1 MQQTKENTS
10 ASQVDIAF
18 IGGSGIYQL
27 ENFQVESS
35 LSLETPYGKT
45 SAEIVVGKLGN
56 KKICFIPRHG
66 MEHSLTPSEVPYA
79 ANIYAL
85 KSIGVTKIVGISAV
99 GSLQENIKPLD
110 MVIPSQIIDNTNKR
124 NSTFFGNGLVAHVS
138 MADPFCTVMSKKI
151 SNLINPMDINHH
163 TGKTLVVIE
172 GPQFSTYAESHM
184 YRQWGGDIIG
194 MTTAPEAK
202 LAREAEMCYTSIAMT
217 TDYDCWNRS
226 QDPVTSQMVISNLQK
241 NVSNVRYLI
250 QKITEIANLSDE
262 ACHCRAS
269 LSDALIKDRLELNSD
284 LVYKLQPIVG
294 KYIN

>member
-1 MQQTKENTS
+1 M
-10 ASQVDIAF
+10 
-18 IGGSGIYQL
+18 
-27 ENFQVESS
+27 
-35 LSLETPYGKT
+35 
-45 SAEIVVGKLGN
+45 
-56 KKICFIPRHG
+56 
-66 MEHSLTPSEVPYA
+66 
-79 ANIYAL
+79 
-85 KSIGVTKIVGISAV
+85 
-99 GSLQENIKPLD
+99 
-110 MVIPSQIIDNTNKR
+110 
-124 NSTFFGNGLVAHVS
+124 VAHVS